1 MADAKKRRKGSGHQ
15 LVAIR
20 GIFERPPRSRTWW
33 ISYCD
38 VEGKRHREKIG
49 RRSAALD
56 ALARRRM
63 EVKDGRF
70 IPPKKGARL
79 TFRELAMA
87 AMVRKKLRLAP
98 LSYRSDGE
106 RLDVLLR
113 LIGNVPADR
122 LTPARIE
129 ETLAALIVQRGIK
142 KATANRYHALGSSV
156 YKFAVDAGKLQFNP
170 FSKVRRFPEKAS
182 RLRFL
187 SKDEEFALRKAIAD
201 PDDQSITREV
211 CQAHIAEFD
220 LALNSG
226 MRRGEQFF
234 AKWSD
239 VDYERRLLSV
249 VGKTGPRHIRLNK
262 AALNALKDLDRLKE
276 RKESPKYICP
286 DASDEIQRDSRTW
299 LNDALKKAKVSNF
312 RWHDLRHTFASRS
325 IAAGVSIAAL
335 QELLGHKTIQMTMRY
350 AHLAPSHLQDAVEK
364 MNEEVPA

>member
-1 MADAKKRRKGSGHQ
+1 
-15 LVAIR
+15 VPIR

-79 TFRELAMA
+79 TFRELATA

-187 SKDEEFALRKAIAD
+187 SKEEETALRKAIAD
-201 PDDQSITREV
+201 PDDQSITKEI
-211 CQAHIAEFD
+211 CQAHLAEFD

-234 AKWSD
+234 AKWND

-249 VGKTGPRHIRLNK
+249 VGKTGPRHIRLNRV
-262 AALNALKDLDRLKE
+262 ALDAIFRLNHLGG
-276 RKESPKYICP
+276 SQKYICP
-286 DASDEIQRDSRTW
+286 DASDEIERDSRTW
-299 LNDALKKAKVSNF
+299 LNDALKKSRVSNF

-364 MNEEVPA
+364 MNEEALVS